1 MIGKS
6 YLTCFWPGLT
16 ELWWCGRLSALPY
29 ALAFTLIFN
38 LYLISRFIY
47 PMWLPP
53 SVTGVIF
60 WIGFPIWL
68 LFIIRDL
75 KILPEAMSPSLE
87 SQPADQFQSALSHT
101 LKKEYPEAEGLLTDM
116 LAIAPKDPP
125 ALLLLASLYRKTSR
139 LDAANLLLREM
150 RRLEVAESWWL
161 EIEAEQQRIKDQ
173 MSREQDT
180 VPDSKERGA
189 DKPDAA

>member
-1 MIGKS
+1 
-6 YLTCFWPGLT
+6 
-16 ELWWCGRLSALPY
+16 
-29 ALAFTLIFN
+29 
-38 LYLISRFIY
+38 
-47 PMWLPP
+47 
-53 SVTGVIF
+53 
-60 WIGFPIWL
+60 
-68 LFIIRDL
+68 
-75 KILPEAMSPSLE
+75 
-87 SQPADQFQSALSHT
+87 
-101 LKKEYPEAEGLLTDM
+101 M

>member
-1 MIGKS
+1 MF
-6 YLTCFWPGLT
+6 LARTHRTLVVR
-16 ELWWCGRLSALPY
+16 RLSALPY
-29 ALAFTLIFN
+29 ALAFTLILN

-87 SQPADQFQSALSHT
+87 STGGPISALSHT
-101 LKKEYPEAEGLLTDM
+101 LKRNTD
-116 LAIAPKDPP
+116 
-125 ALLLLASLYRKTSR
+125 
-139 LDAANLLLREM
+139 
-150 RRLEVAESWWL
+150 
-161 EIEAEQQRIKDQ
+161 
-173 MSREQDT
+173 
-180 VPDSKERGA
+180 RGITH
-189 DKPDAA
+189 